1 MVQNITLQEVEE
13 KKKGYLEQLLM
24 QEKAANTMSAYA
36 RHIDTFIRYIREEK
50 ESGEF
55 GKMEV
60 VAFKQWLLP
69 KYSLSLIHIWRKGA
83 CFCSAFSW
91 VRYTP
96 GAAILRK

>member
-69 KYSLSLIHIWRKGA
+69 KYSPATVNLVISSLNGSLI
-83 CFCSAFSW
+83 F
-91 VRYTP
+91 
-96 GAAILRK
+96 